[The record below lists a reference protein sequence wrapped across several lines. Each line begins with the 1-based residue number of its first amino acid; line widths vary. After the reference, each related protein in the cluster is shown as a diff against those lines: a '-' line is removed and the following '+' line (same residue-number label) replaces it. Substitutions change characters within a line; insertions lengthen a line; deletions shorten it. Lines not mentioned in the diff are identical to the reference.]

1 MGRPLNRPLP
11 KWCTISVG
19 SSDGMAPRVSNDLV
33 SDGQVM
39 SKIREGKLPS
49 RIHQESG
56 RGGKS
61 KRKEKKGRNKKNR
74 KIQWGTFDGK
84 PFSIINMPS
93 TKKF

>member
-39 SKIREGKLPS
+39 SKIREGKLSLKNPP
-49 RIHQESG
+49 RIRKGRQERK
-56 RGGKS
+56 RGE
-61 KRKEKKGRNKKNR
+61 KRKEGEERKKQEEQKDSMGYLRR
-74 KIQWGTFDGK
+74 
-84 PFSIINMPS
+84 
-93 TKKF
+93 

>member
-39 SKIREGKLPS
+39 SKIRGKVSSP
-49 RIHQESG
+49 QESTKSQEGEAREEERREEEG
-56 RGGKS
+56 RR
-61 KRKEKKGRNKKNR
+61 RKEETRRTERFNGV
-74 KIQWGTFDGK
+74 
-84 PFSIINMPS
+84 PS
-93 TKKF
+93 TVNHSL

>member
-39 SKIREGKLPS
+39 SKIREGKLPLKNPP
-49 RIHQESG
+49 RV
-56 RGGKS
+56 R
-61 KRKEKKGRNKKNR
+61 KGRQKQKEGEERKKQEEQKDSMGYPR
-74 KIQWGTFDGK
+74 
-84 PFSIINMPS
+84 P
-93 TKKF
+93 

>member
-39 SKIREGKLPS
+39 SKIREGKLPLKNPP
-49 RIHQESG
+49 RVRRGRQERE
-56 RGGKS
+56 RGE
-61 KRKEKKGRNKKNR
+61 KRKEGEERKKQEEQKDSMGFPRR
-74 KIQWGTFDGK
+74 
-84 PFSIINMPS
+84 
-93 TKKF
+93 